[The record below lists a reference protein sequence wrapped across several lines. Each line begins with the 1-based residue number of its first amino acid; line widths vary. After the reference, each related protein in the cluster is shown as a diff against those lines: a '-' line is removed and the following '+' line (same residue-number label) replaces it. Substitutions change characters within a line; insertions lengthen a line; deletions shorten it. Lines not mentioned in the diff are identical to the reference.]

1 MDVANLAADTYSFN
15 TRLLTKV
22 GYGEKSW
29 SNGSKDLGSTSGVR
43 GSVEWTGGMNLNSG
57 ISFSTNLGL
66 DTLRGSSAGLK
77 VSLER

>member
-1 MDVANLAADTYSFN
+1 
-15 TRLLTKV
+15 
-22 GYGEKSW
+22 
-29 SNGSKDLGSTSGVR
+29 
-43 GSVEWTGGMNLNSG
+43 MNLNSG